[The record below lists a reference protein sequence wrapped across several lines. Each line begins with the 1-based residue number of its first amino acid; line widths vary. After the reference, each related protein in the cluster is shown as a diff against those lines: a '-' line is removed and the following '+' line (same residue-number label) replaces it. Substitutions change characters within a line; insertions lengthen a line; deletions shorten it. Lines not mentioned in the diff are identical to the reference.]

1 MKGLKKLFVSTA
13 CLFVGLTAGA
23 QSTETIFLSGN
34 GDGNNPKWDFF
45 CSAGQNSGK
54 WRKIEVPS
62 CWESQGFG
70 EYTFGRYYLKKGA
83 LPSDEYGLYRTSF
96 QIPAKWNDR
105 KVSIVFEGVM
115 TDAEVKVNGTL
126 AGPIHQGAFYSFSY
140 DITPLLKY
148 GKKNQLEVKVWK
160 QSANKSV
167 NEAERRAD
175 WWLFG
180 GIFRPVWLKA
190 VPRQHIERV
199 EVDARMD
206 GLLRLRLHT
215 QQLSSGSRL
224 QISVGN
230 DQQTVSLE
238 TADCQLVET
247 HWNAVRP
254 WDSEHPHLYPLRLR
268 LLSSDGKVVHEH
280 QERIGFRTIEFRE
293 GDGFYLNNRK
303 LVVKGINRHCIWPET
318 GRTLTR
324 QQSFQDALLIKE
336 MNMNA
341 VRSHYSPD
349 RHFLDICDSLGILY
363 LDEFCGWHGRYDT
376 PTGDKLL
383 QEQMATD
390 QNHPCIFVWANGNEG
405 GWNTQLDARFAELDL
420 QQRHVVHPWQDWNG
434 VDAHHYPGYYTSTGR
449 FMNGFKVFMPTEFLH
464 AQYDRG
470 GGAGLEDYWQQW
482 TSAPNFAGGFIWSFC
497 DEAVVRTKGDYDDD
511 HDYDLKER
519 RKTKDDVFLDTDGP
533 NGPDGVVGPHREREG
548 SFYTIRDVWSP
559 VQISPLRITPSF
571 DGKLLVSNH
580 FLFSRLSECTARY
593 QVYKDTILLDE
604 GKVSLPD
611 IAPGERAAAHFPLPA
626 RFFEA
631 DILKVEVFGADGA
644 CLNTWTWPIPTAH
657 QYFVSHQQP
666 PSSGAAAIG
675 GNTLSAKDIT
685 VEFEQGAV
693 KAVRKNGTLIP
704 FTGGVPVGVKAT
716 FRSSYTHMDGT
727 DALLVA
733 KYEGGLDSIVWRMTP
748 EGRLGMHAVMVNR
761 KGDFYDRQIH
771 FLGLSFNYPES
782 EVKGI
787 RWMGSGPYRVWKNRL
802 RGQQFGIW
810 QKDYNN
816 TVTGEQYD
824 HLVYPEFKGYHA
836 RLYWASLQSDTAP
849 FTVYSETDG
858 LYLRL
863 FTPEEPVQRRD
874 GKNTMPAFPGGDI
887 SFLFDIPGIQSFRS
901 ISEQGPRSQPSSI
914 RLNAGDEGLH
924 LRLWFQF

>member
-1 MKGLKKLFVSTA
+1 MVKVKVRVIVRTIVFVAALSA
-13 CLFVGLTAGA
+13 AFSVGA
-23 QSTETIFLSGN
+23 QPTERLYLSGD
-34 GDGNNPKWDFF
+34 GDGRNPKWDFF
-45 CSAGQNSGK
+45 CSAGQQSGR
-54 WRKIEVPS
+54 WSKIEVPS
-62 CWESQGFG
+62 CWELQGFG
-70 EYTFGRYYLKKGA
+70 SYTFGRYYLKKGA
-83 LPSDEYGLYRTSF
+83 QPSDEWGLYRRDF
-96 QIPAKWNDR
+96 RVPEDWRDR
-105 KVSIVFEGVM
+105 QVSIVFDGVM

-140 DITPLLKY
+140 DVTRLLKY
-148 GKKNQLEVKVWK
+148 GKKNRLEVKVWK

-199 EVDARMD
+199 EVDAQQD
-206 GLLRLRLHT
+206 GRLRLRLHT
-215 QQLSSGSRL
+215 RHLSQGMDL
-224 QISVGN
+224 QISVG
-230 DQQTVSLE
+230 DSQQTVALD
-238 TADCQLVET
+238 TARCQMVET
-247 HWNAVRP
+247 RWKDIRP
-254 WDSEHPHLYPLRLR
+254 WDPEHPHLYPLRLTLR
-268 LLSSDGKVVHEH
+268 SSDGKVIHEH

-324 QQSFQDALLIKE
+324 QQSLQDALLIKE

-383 QEQMATD
+383 REQMATD

-405 GWNTQLDARFAELDL
+405 GWNTQLDSLFAELDL
-420 QQRHVVHPWQDWNG
+420 QQRHVIHPWQDWNG

-449 FMNGFKVFMPTEFLH
+449 FMNGYKVFMPTEFLH

-470 GGAGLEDYWQQW
+470 AGAGLEDYWQQW
-482 TSAPNFAGGFIWSFC
+482 TAAPNFAGGFIWSFS
-497 DEAVVRTKGDYDDD
+497 DEAVLRTDS
-511 HDYDLKER
+511 LKLTKR
-519 RKTKDDVFLDTDGP
+519 RVLDSDGP

-571 DGKLLVSNH
+571 DGKLLVSNQ

-593 QVYKDTILLDE
+593 QVYKDTVLLDE

-657 QYFVSHQQP
+657 QYFVSHQQS
-666 PSSGAAAIG
+666 PSSGTAAVE
-675 GNTLSAKDIT
+675 GNMLSAKDVT
-685 VEFEQGAV
+685 VEFEQGTV

-782 EVKGI
+782 EAKGI
-787 RWMGSGPYRVWKNRL
+787 RWMGRGPYRVWKNRL

-836 RLYWASLQSDTAP
+836 NLYWATLQSDTAP

-863 FTPEEPVQRRD
+863 FTPEEPIHRRD
-874 GKNTMPAFPGGDI
+874 GKNTMPAFPEGDI
-887 SFLFDIPGIQSFRS
+887 SFLFDIPAIQSFRS

>member
-1 MKGLKKLFVSTA
+1 MVKVKVRVIVRAIVFVAALSA
-13 CLFVGLTAGA
+13 AFSVGA
-23 QSTETIFLSGN
+23 QPTERLYLSGG

-45 CSAGQNSGK
+45 CSAGQQSGR
-54 WRKIEVPS
+54 WSKIEVPS
-62 CWESQGFG
+62 CWELQGFG
-70 EYTFGRYYLKKGA
+70 SYTFGRYYLKKGA
-83 LPSDEYGLYRTSF
+83 QPSDEWGLYRRDF
-96 QIPAKWNDR
+96 RVPEGWRDR
-105 KVSIVFEGVM
+105 QVSIVFDGVM

-148 GKKNQLEVKVWK
+148 GKKNRLEVKVWK

-199 EVDARMD
+199 EVDAQQD
-206 GLLRLRLHT
+206 GRLRLRLHA
-215 QQLSSGSRL
+215 QHLSPGMNL
-224 QISVGN
+224 QISVG
-230 DQQTVSLE
+230 DSQQTVALD
-238 TADCQLVET
+238 TARCQTVET
-247 HWNAVRP
+247 RWKDIRP
-254 WDSEHPHLYPLRLR
+254 WDPEHPHLYPLRLTLR
-268 LLSSDGKVVHEH
+268 SSDGKVIHEH

-324 QQSFQDALLIKE
+324 QQSLQDALLIKE

-376 PTGDKLL
+376 PKGEKLL
-383 QEQMATD
+383 REQMATD

-405 GWNTQLDARFAELDL
+405 GWNTQLDSLFAELDL
-420 QQRHVVHPWQDWNG
+420 QRRHVIHPWQDWNG

-449 FMNGFKVFMPTEFLH
+449 FMNGYKVFMPTEFLH

-470 GGAGLEDYWQQW
+470 AGAGLEDYWQQW
-482 TSAPNFAGGFIWSFC
+482 TAAPNFAGGFIWSFS
-497 DEAVVRTKGDYDDD
+497 DEAVLRTDS
-511 HDYDLKER
+511 LKLTKR
-519 RKTKDDVFLDTDGP
+519 RVLDSDGP

-571 DGKLLVSNH
+571 DGKLLVGNQ

-593 QVYKDTILLDE
+593 QVYKDTVLLDE

-644 CLNTWTWPIPTAH
+644 CLNTWTWPIPTAY
-657 QYFVSHQQP
+657 QYFVSHQQS
-666 PSSGAAAIG
+666 PSSGTAAVE
-675 GNTLSAKDIT
+675 GNMLSAKDVT

-782 EVKGI
+782 EAKGI

-836 RLYWASLQSDTAP
+836 NLYWASLQSDTAP

-874 GKNTMPAFPGGDI
+874 GKNTMPAFPEGDI
-887 SFLFDIPGIQSFRS
+887 SFLFDIPAIQSFRS
-901 ISEQGPRSQPSSI
+901 TSEQGPRSQPSSI

>member
-1 MKGLKKLFVSTA
+1 MVKVKVRVIVRAIVFVAALSA
-13 CLFVGLTAGA
+13 AFSVGA
-23 QSTETIFLSGN
+23 QPTERLYLSGD
-34 GDGNNPKWDFF
+34 GDGRNTKWDFF
-45 CSAGQNSGK
+45 CSAGQQSGR
-54 WRKIEVPS
+54 WSKIEVPS
-62 CWESQGFG
+62 CWELQGFG
-70 EYTFGRYYLKKGA
+70 SYTFGRYYLKKGA
-83 LPSDEYGLYRTSF
+83 QPSDEWGLYRRDF
-96 QIPAKWNDR
+96 RVPEGWRDR
-105 KVSIVFEGVM
+105 QVSIVFDGVM

-199 EVDARMD
+199 EVDAQQD
-206 GLLRLRLHT
+206 GRLRLRLHT
-215 QQLSSGSRL
+215 QHLSQGMDLR
-224 QISVGN
+224 ISVG
-230 DQQTVSLE
+230 DSQQTVALD
-238 TADCQLVET
+238 TVRCQTVET
-247 HWNAVRP
+247 RWKDIRP
-254 WDSEHPHLYPLRLR
+254 WDPEHPHLYPLRLTLR
-268 LLSSDGKVVHEH
+268 SSDGKVIHEH

-324 QQSFQDALLIKE
+324 QQSLQDALLIKE

-383 QEQMATD
+383 REQMATD

-405 GWNTQLDARFAELDL
+405 GWNTQLDSLFAELDL
-420 QQRHVVHPWQDWNG
+420 QRRHVIHPWQDWNG

-449 FMNGFKVFMPTEFLH
+449 FMNGYKVFMPTEFLH

-470 GGAGLEDYWQQW
+470 AGAGLEDYWQQW
-482 TSAPNFAGGFIWSFC
+482 TAAPNFAGGFIWSFS
-497 DEAVVRTKGDYDDD
+497 DEAVSRTDS
-511 HDYDLKER
+511 LKLTKR
-519 RKTKDDVFLDTDGP
+519 RVLDSDGP

-548 SFYTIRDVWSP
+548 SFYTIRDVWCP

-571 DGKLLVSNH
+571 DGKLLVGNQ

-593 QVYKDTILLDE
+593 QVYKDTVLLDE

-657 QYFVSHQQP
+657 QYFVSHQQS
-666 PSSGAAAIG
+666 PSSGTAAVEE
-675 GNTLSAKDIT
+675 NMLSAKDVT

-782 EVKGI
+782 EAKGI
-787 RWMGSGPYRVWKNRL
+787 RWMGRGPYRVWKNRL

-836 RLYWASLQSDTAP
+836 NLYWATLQSDTAP

-863 FTPEEPVQRRD
+863 FTPEEPIHRRD
-874 GKNTMPAFPGGDI
+874 GKNTMPAFPEGDI
-887 SFLFDIPGIQSFRS
+887 SFLFDIPAIQSFRS
-901 ISEQGPRSQPSSI
+901 TSEQGPRSQPSSI

>member
-1 MKGLKKLFVSTA
+1 MVKVKVRVIVIVRTIVFVAALSA
-13 CLFVGLTAGA
+13 AFSVGA
-23 QSTETIFLSGN
+23 QPTERLYLSGD
-34 GDGNNPKWDFF
+34 GDGRNPKWDFF
-45 CSAGQNSGK
+45 CSAGQQSGR
-54 WRKIEVPS
+54 WSKIEVPS
-62 CWESQGFG
+62 CWELQGFG
-70 EYTFGRYYLKKGA
+70 SYTFGRYYLKKGA
-83 LPSDEYGLYRTSF
+83 QPSDEWGLYRRDF
-96 QIPAKWNDR
+96 RVPEGWRDR
-105 KVSIVFEGVM
+105 QVSIVFDGVM

-140 DITPLLKY
+140 DVTRLLKY
-148 GKKNQLEVKVWK
+148 GKKNRLEVKVWK

-199 EVDARMD
+199 EVDAQQD
-206 GLLRLRLHT
+206 GRLRLRLHT
-215 QQLSSGSRL
+215 QHLSQGMDL
-224 QISVGN
+224 QISVG
-230 DQQTVSLE
+230 DSQQTVALD
-238 TADCQLVET
+238 TARCQTVET
-247 HWNAVRP
+247 RWKDIRP
-254 WDSEHPHLYPLRLR
+254 WDPEHPHLYPLRLTLR
-268 LLSSDGKVVHEH
+268 SSDGKVIHEH

-303 LVVKGINRHCIWPET
+303 LVVKGVNRHCIWPET

-324 QQSFQDALLIKE
+324 QQSLQDALLIKE

-383 QEQMATD
+383 REQMATD

-405 GWNTQLDARFAELDL
+405 GWNTQLDSLFAELDL
-420 QQRHVVHPWQDWNG
+420 QRRHVIHPWQDWNG

-449 FMNGFKVFMPTEFLH
+449 FMNGYKVFMPTEFLH

-470 GGAGLEDYWQQW
+470 AGAGLEDYWQQW
-482 TSAPNFAGGFIWSFC
+482 TAAPNFAGGFIWSFS
-497 DEAVVRTKGDYDDD
+497 DEAVLRTDS
-511 HDYDLKER
+511 LKLTKR
-519 RKTKDDVFLDTDGP
+519 RVLDSDGP

-571 DGKLLVSNH
+571 DGKLLVGNQ

-593 QVYKDTILLDE
+593 QVYKDTVLLDE

-666 PSSGAAAIG
+666 PSSGTAAVE
-675 GNTLSAKDIT
+675 GNTLSAKDVT

-782 EVKGI
+782 EAKGI
-787 RWMGSGPYRVWKNRL
+787 RWMGRGPYRVWKNRL

-836 RLYWASLQSDTAP
+836 NLYWATLQSDTAP

-874 GKNTMPAFPGGDI
+874 GKNTMPAFPEGDI
-887 SFLFDIPGIQSFRS
+887 SFLFDIPAIQSFRS
-901 ISEQGPRSQPSSI
+901 ISEQGPRS
-914 RLNAGDEGLH
+914 
-924 LRLWFQF
+924 

>member
-1 MKGLKKLFVSTA
+1 MVKVKVRVIVRAIVFVAALSA
-13 CLFVGLTAGA
+13 AFSVGA
-23 QSTETIFLSGN
+23 QPTERLYLSGD
-34 GDGNNPKWDFF
+34 GDGRNPKWDFF
-45 CSAGQNSGK
+45 CSAGQQSGR
-54 WRKIEVPS
+54 WSKIEVPS
-62 CWESQGFG
+62 CWELQGFG
-70 EYTFGRYYLKKGA
+70 SYTFGRYYLKKGA
-83 LPSDEYGLYRTSF
+83 QPSDEWGLYRRDF
-96 QIPAKWNDR
+96 RVPEDWRDR
-105 KVSIVFEGVM
+105 QVSIVFDGVM

-140 DITPLLKY
+140 DVTRLLKY
-148 GKKNQLEVKVWK
+148 GKKNRLEVKVWK

-199 EVDARMD
+199 EVDAQQD
-206 GLLRLRLHT
+206 GRLRLRLHT
-215 QQLSSGSRL
+215 RHLSQGMDL
-224 QISVGN
+224 QISVG
-230 DQQTVSLE
+230 DSQQTVALD
-238 TADCQLVET
+238 TARCQMVET
-247 HWNAVRP
+247 RWKDIRP
-254 WDSEHPHLYPLRLR
+254 WDPEHPHLYPLRLTLR
-268 LLSSDGKVVHEH
+268 SSDGKVIHEH

-324 QQSFQDALLIKE
+324 QQSLQDALLIKE

-383 QEQMATD
+383 REQMATD

-405 GWNTQLDARFAELDL
+405 GWNTQLDSLFAELDL
-420 QQRHVVHPWQDWNG
+420 QQRHVIHPWQDWNG

-449 FMNGFKVFMPTEFLH
+449 FMNGYKVFMPTEFLH

-470 GGAGLEDYWQQW
+470 AGAGLEDYWQQW
-482 TSAPNFAGGFIWSFC
+482 TAAPNFAGGFIWSFS
-497 DEAVVRTKGDYDDD
+497 DEAVLRTDS
-511 HDYDLKER
+511 LKLTKR
-519 RKTKDDVFLDTDGP
+519 RVLDSDGP

-571 DGKLLVSNH
+571 DGKLLVSNQ

-593 QVYKDTILLDE
+593 QVYKDTVLLDE

-657 QYFVSHQQP
+657 QYFVSHQQS
-666 PSSGAAAIG
+666 PSSGTAAVE
-675 GNTLSAKDIT
+675 GNMLSAKDVT
-685 VEFEQGAV
+685 VEFEQGTV

-782 EVKGI
+782 EAKGI
-787 RWMGSGPYRVWKNRL
+787 RWMGRGPYRVWKNRL

-836 RLYWASLQSDTAP
+836 NLYWATLQSDTAP

-863 FTPEEPVQRRD
+863 FTPEEPIHRRD
-874 GKNTMPAFPGGDI
+874 GKNTMPAFPEGDI
-887 SFLFDIPGIQSFRS
+887 SFLFDIPAIQSFRS

>member
-1 MKGLKKLFVSTA
+1 MVKVKVRVIVRAIVFVAALSA
-13 CLFVGLTAGA
+13 AFSVGA
-23 QSTETIFLSGN
+23 QPTERLYLSGD
-34 GDGNNPKWDFF
+34 GDGRNPKWDFF
-45 CSAGQNSGK
+45 CSAGQQSGR
-54 WRKIEVPS
+54 WSKIEVPS
-62 CWESQGFG
+62 CWELQGFG
-70 EYTFGRYYLKKGA
+70 SYTFGRYYLKKGA
-83 LPSDEYGLYRTSF
+83 QPSDEWGLYRRDF
-96 QIPAKWNDR
+96 RVPEGWRDR
-105 KVSIVFEGVM
+105 QVSIVFDGVM
-115 TDAEVKVNGTL
+115 TDAEVKVNGML
-126 AGPIHQGAFYSFSY
+126 VGPIHQGAFYSFSY
-140 DITPLLKY
+140 DVTRLLKY
-148 GKKNQLEVKVWK
+148 GKKNRLEVKVWK

-199 EVDARMD
+199 EVDAQQD
-206 GLLRLRLHT
+206 GRLRLRLHA
-215 QQLSSGSRL
+215 QHLSPGMNL
-224 QISVGN
+224 QISVG
-230 DQQTVSLE
+230 DSQQTVALD
-238 TADCQLVET
+238 TARCQTVET
-247 HWNAVRP
+247 RWKDIRP
-254 WDSEHPHLYPLRLR
+254 WDPEHPHLYPLRLTLR
-268 LLSSDGKVVHEH
+268 SSDGKVIHEH

-324 QQSFQDALLIKE
+324 QQSLQDALLIKE

-383 QEQMATD
+383 REQIATD

-405 GWNTQLDARFAELDL
+405 GWNTQLDSLFAELDL
-420 QQRHVVHPWQDWNG
+420 QRRHVIHPWQDWNG

-449 FMNGFKVFMPTEFLH
+449 MMNGYKVFMPTEFLH

-470 GGAGLEDYWQQW
+470 AGAGLEDYWQQW
-482 TSAPNFAGGFIWSFC
+482 TAAPNFAGGFIWSFS
-497 DEAVVRTKGDYDDD
+497 DEAVLRTDS
-511 HDYDLKER
+511 LKLTKR
-519 RKTKDDVFLDTDGP
+519 RVLDSDGP

-571 DGKLLVSNH
+571 DGKLLVGNQ

-593 QVYKDTILLDE
+593 QVYKDTVLLDE

-626 RFFEA
+626 RFYEA

-657 QYFVSHQQP
+657 QYFVSHQQS
-666 PSSGAAAIG
+666 PSSGTAAVE
-675 GNTLSAKDIT
+675 GNMLSAKDVT

-748 EGRLGMHAVMVNR
+748 GGRLGMHAVMVNR

-787 RWMGSGPYRVWKNRL
+787 RWMGRGPYRVWKNRL

-863 FTPEEPVQRRD
+863 FTPEEPIQRRD
-874 GKNTMPAFPGGDI
+874 GKNTMPAFPEGDI
-887 SFLFDIPGIQSFRS
+887 SFLFDIPAIQSFRS

>member
-1 MKGLKKLFVSTA
+1 MVKVKVRVIVIVRTIVFVAALSA
-13 CLFVGLTAGA
+13 AFSVGA
-23 QSTETIFLSGN
+23 QPTERLYLSGG

-45 CSAGQNSGK
+45 CSTGQQSGR
-54 WRKIEVPS
+54 WSKIEVPS
-62 CWESQGFG
+62 CWELQGFG
-70 EYTFGRYYLKKGA
+70 SYTFGRYYLKKGA
-83 LPSDEYGLYRTSF
+83 QPSDEWGLYRRDF
-96 QIPAKWNDR
+96 RVPEGWRDR
-105 KVSIVFEGVM
+105 QVSIVFDGVM

-199 EVDARMD
+199 EVDAQQD
-206 GLLRLRLHT
+206 GRLRLRLHT
-215 QQLSSGSRL
+215 QHLSQGMDLR
-224 QISVGN
+224 ISVG
-230 DQQTVSLE
+230 DSQQTVALD
-238 TADCQLVET
+238 TVRCQTVET
-247 HWNAVRP
+247 RWKDIRP
-254 WDSEHPHLYPLRLR
+254 WDPEHPHLYPLRLTLR
-268 LLSSDGKVVHEH
+268 SSDGKVIHEH

-324 QQSFQDALLIKE
+324 QQSLQDALLIKE

-383 QEQMATD
+383 REQMATD
-390 QNHPCIFVWANGNEG
+390 HNHPCIFVWANGNEG

-420 QQRHVVHPWQDWNG
+420 QQRHVIHPWQDWNG
-434 VDAHHYPGYYTSTGR
+434 VDAHHYPGYYTGTGR
-449 FMNGFKVFMPTEFLH
+449 MMNGYKVFMPTEFLH

-470 GGAGLEDYWQQW
+470 AGAGLEDYWQQW
-482 TSAPNFAGGFIWSFC
+482 TAAPGFAGGFIWSFC
-497 DEAVVRTKGDYDDD
+497 DEAVLRTDS
-511 HDYDLKER
+511 LKLTKR
-519 RKTKDDVFLDTDGP
+519 RVLDSDGP

-571 DGKLLVSNH
+571 DGKLLVGNQ

-593 QVYKDTILLDE
+593 QVYKDTVLLDE

-631 DILKVEVFGADGA
+631 DILKMEVFGADGA

-657 QYFVSHQQP
+657 QYFVSHQQS
-666 PSSGAAAIG
+666 PSSGTAAVE
-675 GNTLSAKDIT
+675 GNMLSAKDVT

-716 FRSSYTHMDGT
+716 FRSSYTQMDGT

-787 RWMGSGPYRVWKNRL
+787 RWMGRGPYRVWKNRL

-874 GKNTMPAFPGGDI
+874 GKNTMPAFPEGDI
-887 SFLFDIPGIQSFRS
+887 SFLFDIPAIQSFRS
-901 ISEQGPRSQPSSI
+901 TSEQGPRSQPSSI
-914 RLNAGDEGLH
+914 RLNDGDEGLH

>member
-1 MKGLKKLFVSTA
+1 MVKVKVRVIVRAIVFVAALSA
-13 CLFVGLTAGA
+13 AFSVGA
-23 QSTETIFLSGN
+23 QPTERLYLSGG
-34 GDGNNPKWDFF
+34 GDGRNPKWDFF
-45 CSAGQNSGK
+45 CSAGQQSGR
-54 WRKIEVPS
+54 WSKIEVPS
-62 CWESQGFG
+62 CWELQGFG
-70 EYTFGRYYLKKGA
+70 SYTFGRYYLKKGA
-83 LPSDEYGLYRTSF
+83 QPSDEWGLYRRDF
-96 QIPAKWNDR
+96 RVPEGWRDR
-105 KVSIVFEGVM
+105 QVSIVFDGVM

-140 DITPLLKY
+140 DVTRLLKY
-148 GKKNQLEVKVWK
+148 GKKNRLEVKVWK

-199 EVDARMD
+199 EVDAQQD
-206 GLLRLRLHT
+206 GRLRLRLHT
-215 QQLSSGSRL
+215 QHLSQGMNS
-224 QISVGN
+224 QISVG
-230 DQQTVSLE
+230 DSQQTVALD
-238 TADCQLVET
+238 TARCQTVET
-247 HWNAVRP
+247 RWKDIRP
-254 WDSEHPHLYPLRLR
+254 WDPEHPHLYPLRLTLR
-268 LLSSDGKVVHEH
+268 SSDGKVIHEH

-324 QQSFQDALLIKE
+324 QQSLQDALLIKE

-420 QQRHVVHPWQDWNG
+420 QRRHVIHPWQDWNG

-449 FMNGFKVFMPTEFLH
+449 MMNGYKVFMPTEFLH

-470 GGAGLEDYWQQW
+470 AGAGLEDYWQQW
-482 TSAPNFAGGFIWSFC
+482 TAAPNFAGGFIWSFS
-497 DEAVVRTKGDYDDD
+497 DEAVLRTDSFK
-511 HDYDLKER
+511 LTKR
-519 RKTKDDVFLDTDGP
+519 RVLDSDGP

-571 DGKLLVSNH
+571 DGKLLVGNQ

-593 QVYKDTILLDE
+593 QVYKDTVLLDE

-644 CLNTWTWPIPTAH
+644 SLNTWTWPIPTAH
-657 QYFVSHQQP
+657 QYFVSHQQS
-666 PSSGAAAIG
+666 PSSGTAAVE
-675 GNTLSAKDIT
+675 GNMLSAKDVT

-836 RLYWASLQSDTAP
+836 NLYWATLQSDTAP

-874 GKNTMPAFPGGDI
+874 GKNTMPAFPEGDI
-887 SFLFDIPGIQSFRS
+887 SFLFDIPAIQSFRS
-901 ISEQGPRSQPSSI
+901 TSEQGPRSQPSSI

>member
-1 MKGLKKLFVSTA
+1 MVKVKVRVIVRAIVFVAALSA
-13 CLFVGLTAGA
+13 AFSVGA
-23 QSTETIFLSGN
+23 QPMERLYLSGG

-45 CSAGQNSGK
+45 CSAGQQSGR
-54 WRKIEVPS
+54 WSKIEVPS
-62 CWESQGFG
+62 CWELQGFG
-70 EYTFGRYYLKKGA
+70 SYTFGRYYLKKGA
-83 LPSDEYGLYRTSF
+83 QPSDEWGLYRRDF
-96 QIPAKWNDR
+96 RVPEGWRDR
-105 KVSIVFEGVM
+105 QVSIVFDGVM

-140 DITPLLKY
+140 DVTRLLKY
-148 GKKNQLEVKVWK
+148 GKKNRLEVKVWK

-199 EVDARMD
+199 EVDAQQD
-206 GLLRLRLHT
+206 GRLRLRLHA
-215 QQLSSGSRL
+215 QHLSPGMNL
-224 QISVGN
+224 QISVG
-230 DQQTVSLE
+230 DSQQTVALD
-238 TADCQLVET
+238 TARCQTVET
-247 HWNAVRP
+247 RWKDIRP
-254 WDSEHPHLYPLRLR
+254 WDPEHPHLYPLRLTLR
-268 LLSSDGKVVHEH
+268 SSDGKVIHEH

-324 QQSFQDALLIKE
+324 QQSLQDALLIKE

-376 PTGDKLL
+376 PTGEKLL
-383 QEQMATD
+383 REQMATD

-405 GWNTQLDARFAELDL
+405 GWNTQLDSLFAELDL
-420 QQRHVVHPWQDWNG
+420 QQRHVIHPWQDWNG

-449 FMNGFKVFMPTEFLH
+449 MMNGYKVFMPTEFLH

-470 GGAGLEDYWQQW
+470 AGAGLEDYWQQW
-482 TSAPNFAGGFIWSFC
+482 TAAPNFAGGFIWSFS
-497 DEAVVRTKGDYDDD
+497 DEAVLRTDS
-511 HDYDLKER
+511 LKLTKR
-519 RKTKDDVFLDTDGP
+519 RVLDSDGP

-593 QVYKDTILLDE
+593 QVYKDTVLLDE

-657 QYFVSHQQP
+657 QYFVSHQQS
-666 PSSGAAAIG
+666 PSSGTAAVE
-675 GNTLSAKDIT
+675 GNKLSAKDVT

-836 RLYWASLQSDTAP
+836 RLYWATLQSDTAP

-874 GKNTMPAFPGGDI
+874 GKNTMPAFPPGDI

>member
-1 MKGLKKLFVSTA
+1 MNILGKLISIAVFLLVALVARS
-13 CLFVGLTAGA
+13 
-23 QSTETIFLSGN
+23 QSTETFFLSGN

-45 CSAGQNSGK
+45 CSAGQNSGR

-62 CWESQGFG
+62 CWELQGFG
-70 EYTFGRYYLKKGA
+70 DYTFGRYYLKKDA
-83 LPSDEYGLYRTSF
+83 VPSDEYGIYRTSF
-96 QIPAKWNDR
+96 QVPARWNDR
-105 KVSIVFEGVM
+105 KVSIVFDGVM

-126 AGPIHQGAFYSFSY
+126 AGPVHQGAFYSFSY

-148 GKKNQLEVKVWK
+148 GKKNLLEVKVWK

-215 QQLSSGSRL
+215 QHLSRGHRL

-230 DQQTVSLE
+230 DRQTVSLDTATCQIIE
-238 TADCQLVET
+238 TRWKDI
-247 HWNAVRP
+247 RS
-254 WDSEHPHLYPLRLR
+254 WDPEHPHLYPLRLS
-268 LLSSDGKVVHEH
+268 LLSSDGKVIHEH
-280 QERIGFRTIEFRE
+280 QERIGFRTVEFRE

-324 QQSFQDALLIKE
+324 QQSLEDALLIKE

-363 LDEFCGWHGRYDT
+363 LDEFCGWHGRYDA
-376 PTGDKLL
+376 PTGEKLL
-383 QEQMATD
+383 QEQMASD

-405 GWNTQLDARFAELDL
+405 GWNTELDNRFAELDF
-420 QQRHVVHPWQDWNG
+420 QQRHVIHPWQDWNG
-434 VDAHHYPGYYTSTGR
+434 VDAHHYPGYYTGTGR
-449 FMNGFKVFMPTEFLH
+449 FMNGYKVFMPTEFLH

-470 GGAGLEDYWQQW
+470 AGAGLADYWQQW
-482 TSAPNFAGGFIWSFC
+482 TASPNFAGGFIWSFS
-497 DEAVVRTKGDYDDD
+497 DEAVLRTDSLNQVK
-511 HDYDLKER
+511 
-519 RKTKDDVFLDTDGP
+519 RKILDSDGP
-533 NGPDGVVGPHREREG
+533 NGPDGVVGPHREKEG

-559 VQISPLRITPSF
+559 VQVSPLRITSSF
-571 DGKLLVSNH
+571 DGEMLVSNH
-580 FLFSRLSECTARY
+580 FLFSRLSECTARFK
-593 QVYKDTILLDE
+593 VYADGTLKSE
-604 GKVSLPD
+604 GKVMLPD
-611 IAPGERAAAHFPLPA
+611 IAPGERSTARFSLPDH
-626 RFFEA
+626 FFEA
-631 DILKVEVFGADGA
+631 DVLLMEVFGADGA
-644 CLNTWTWPIPTAH
+644 CINTWTWPIPSAR
-657 QYFVSHQQP
+657 QYFARHHQQTP
-666 PSSGAAAIG
+666 SGAASIA
-675 GNTLSAKDIT
+675 GNTLSANGLA
-685 VEFEQGAV
+685 VAFEEGSV
-693 KAVRKNGTLIP
+693 KAIHKNGALIP
-704 FTGGVPVGVKAT
+704 FSGGLPVGVKAT
-716 FRSSYTHMDGT
+716 FRSSYTRMDGG

-733 KYEGGLDSIVWRMTP
+733 KYEGGIDSIVWRMTP
-748 EGRLGMHAVMVNR
+748 DGRLGMHAVMVNR

-771 FLGLSFNYPES
+771 FLGLVFDYPES
-782 EVKGI
+782 QAKGI
-787 RWMGSGPYRVWKNRL
+787 RWMGRGPYRVWKNRL

-824 HLVYPEFKGYHA
+824 HLVYPEFKGYQA
-836 RLYWASLQSDTAP
+836 NIYWATLQSDTAP

-874 GKNTMPAFPGGDI
+874 GKNTMPAFPEGDI
-887 SFLFDIPGIQSFRS
+887 SFLFDIPAIQSFRS
-901 ISEQGPRSQPSSI
+901 TSEQGPHSQPSSI

>member
-1 MKGLKKLFVSTA
+1 MVKVKVRVIVIVRTIVFVAALSA
-13 CLFVGLTAGA
+13 AFSVGA
-23 QSTETIFLSGN
+23 QPTERLYLSGG

-45 CSAGQNSGK
+45 CSAGQQSGR
-54 WRKIEVPS
+54 WSKIEVPS
-62 CWESQGFG
+62 CWELQGFG
-70 EYTFGRYYLKKGA
+70 SYTFGRYYLKKGA
-83 LPSDEYGLYRTSF
+83 QPSDEWGLYRRDF
-96 QIPAKWNDR
+96 RVPEGWRDR
-105 KVSIVFEGVM
+105 QVSIVFDGVM
-115 TDAEVKVNGTL
+115 TDAEVKVNGML

-140 DITPLLKY
+140 DITRLLKY
-148 GKKNQLEVKVWK
+148 GKKNRLEVKVWK

-190 VPRQHIERV
+190 VPRQHIEHV
-199 EVDARMD
+199 EVDAQQD
-206 GLLRLRLHT
+206 GRLRLRLHT
-215 QQLSSGSRL
+215 QHLSQGMNL
-224 QISVGN
+224 QISVG
-230 DQQTVSLE
+230 DSQQTVALD
-238 TADCQLVET
+238 TARCQTVET
-247 HWNAVRP
+247 RWKDIRP
-254 WDSEHPHLYPLRLR
+254 WDPEHPHLYPLRLTLR
-268 LLSSDGKVVHEH
+268 SSDGKVIHEH

-324 QQSFQDALLIKE
+324 QQSLQDALLIKE

-376 PTGDKLL
+376 PKGEKLL
-383 QEQMATD
+383 REQMATD

-405 GWNTQLDARFAELDL
+405 GWNTQLDSLFAELDL
-420 QQRHVVHPWQDWNG
+420 QRRHVIHPWQDWNG

-482 TSAPNFAGGFIWSFC
+482 TSAPNFAGGFIWSFS
-497 DEAVVRTKGDYDDD
+497 DEAVLRTDS
-511 HDYDLKER
+511 LKLMKR
-519 RKTKDDVFLDTDGP
+519 RVLDSDGP

-571 DGKLLVSNH
+571 DGKLLVGNQ

-593 QVYKDTILLDE
+593 QVYKDTVLLDE

-666 PSSGAAAIG
+666 PSSETAAVG
-675 GNTLSAKDIT
+675 ENMLSAKDVT

-836 RLYWASLQSDTAP
+836 NLYWATLQSDTAP

-874 GKNTMPAFPGGDI
+874 GKNTMPAFPEGDI

>member
-1 MKGLKKLFVSTA
+1 MVKVKVRVIVRAIVFVAALSA
-13 CLFVGLTAGA
+13 AFSVGA
-23 QSTETIFLSGN
+23 QPTERLYLSGD
-34 GDGNNPKWDFF
+34 GDGRNPKWDFF
-45 CSAGQNSGK
+45 CSAGQQSGR
-54 WRKIEVPS
+54 WSKIEVPS
-62 CWESQGFG
+62 CWELQGFG
-70 EYTFGRYYLKKGA
+70 SYTFGRYYLKKGA
-83 LPSDEYGLYRTSF
+83 QPSDEWGLYRRDF
-96 QIPAKWNDR
+96 RVPEGWRDR
-105 KVSIVFEGVM
+105 QVSIVFDGVM

-140 DITPLLKY
+140 DVTRLLKY
-148 GKKNQLEVKVWK
+148 GKKNRLEVKVWK

-199 EVDARMD
+199 EVDAQQD
-206 GLLRLRLHT
+206 GRLRLRLHA
-215 QQLSSGSRL
+215 QHLSPGMNL
-224 QISVGN
+224 QISVG
-230 DQQTVSLE
+230 DSQQTVALD
-238 TADCQLVET
+238 TARCQTVET
-247 HWNAVRP
+247 RWKDIRP
-254 WDSEHPHLYPLRLR
+254 WDPEHPHLYPLRLTLR
-268 LLSSDGKVVHEH
+268 SSDGKVIHEH

-324 QQSFQDALLIKE
+324 QQSLQDALLIKE

-383 QEQMATD
+383 REQMATD

-405 GWNTQLDARFAELDL
+405 GWNTQLDSLFAELDL
-420 QQRHVVHPWQDWNG
+420 QRRHVVHPWQDWNG

-449 FMNGFKVFMPTEFLH
+449 MMNGYKVFMPTEFLH

-470 GGAGLEDYWQQW
+470 AGAGLEDYWQQW
-482 TSAPNFAGGFIWSFC
+482 TAAPNFAGGFIWSFS
-497 DEAVVRTKGDYDDD
+497 DEAVLRTDS
-511 HDYDLKER
+511 LKLTKR
-519 RKTKDDVFLDTDGP
+519 RVLDSDGP

-571 DGKLLVSNH
+571 DGKLLVGNQ

-593 QVYKDTILLDE
+593 QVYKDTVLLDE

-611 IAPGERAAAHFPLPA
+611 IAPGERAAAHFRLPA
-626 RFFEA
+626 HFFEA

-657 QYFVSHQQP
+657 QYFVSHQQS
-666 PSSGAAAIG
+666 PSSGTAAVE
-675 GNTLSAKDIT
+675 GNTLSAKNVT

-704 FTGGVPVGVKAT
+704 FTGGVPVGIKAT

-782 EVKGI
+782 EAKGI

-836 RLYWASLQSDTAP
+836 NLYWATLQSDTAP

-874 GKNTMPAFPGGDI
+874 GKNTMPAFPEGDI
-887 SFLFDIPGIQSFRS
+887 SFLFDIPAIQSFRS

>member
-1 MKGLKKLFVSTA
+1 MVKVKVRVIVRTIVFVAALSA
-13 CLFVGLTAGA
+13 AFSGGA
-23 QSTETIFLSGN
+23 QPTERLYLSGD
-34 GDGNNPKWDFF
+34 GDGRNPKWDFF
-45 CSAGQNSGK
+45 CSAGQQSGR
-54 WRKIEVPS
+54 WSKIEVPS
-62 CWESQGFG
+62 CWELQGFG
-70 EYTFGRYYLKKGA
+70 SYTFGRYYLKKGA
-83 LPSDEYGLYRTSF
+83 QPSDEWGLYRRDF
-96 QIPAKWNDR
+96 RVPEGWRDR
-105 KVSIVFEGVM
+105 QVSIVFDGVM

-148 GKKNQLEVKVWK
+148 GKKNRLEVKVWK

-199 EVDARMD
+199 EVDAQQD
-206 GLLRLRLHT
+206 GRLRLRLHT
-215 QQLSSGSRL
+215 RHLSQGMNL
-224 QISVGN
+224 QISVG
-230 DQQTVSLE
+230 DSQQTVALD
-238 TADCQLVET
+238 TARCQTVET
-247 HWNAVRP
+247 RWKDIRP
-254 WDSEHPHLYPLRLR
+254 WDPEHPHLYPLRLTLR
-268 LLSSDGKVVHEH
+268 SSDGKVIHEH

-324 QQSFQDALLIKE
+324 QQSLQDALLIKE

-383 QEQMATD
+383 REQMATD
-390 QNHPCIFVWANGNEG
+390 QNHPSIFVWANGNEG

-420 QQRHVVHPWQDWNG
+420 QQRHVIHPWQDWNG

-449 FMNGFKVFMPTEFLH
+449 FMNGYKVFMPTEFLH

-470 GGAGLEDYWQQW
+470 AGAGLEDYWQQW
-482 TSAPNFAGGFIWSFC
+482 TAAPNFAGGFIWSFS
-497 DEAVVRTKGDYDDD
+497 DEAVLRTDS
-511 HDYDLKER
+511 LKLTKR
-519 RKTKDDVFLDTDGP
+519 RVLDSDGP

-571 DGKLLVSNH
+571 DGKLLVSNQ

-593 QVYKDTILLDE
+593 QVYKDTVLLDE

-657 QYFVSHQQP
+657 QYFVSHQQS
-666 PSSGAAAIG
+666 PSSGTAAVE
-675 GNTLSAKDIT
+675 GNKLSAKDVT

-693 KAVRKNGTLIP
+693 KAVRKNGMLIP

-836 RLYWASLQSDTAP
+836 RLYWATLQSDTAP
-849 FTVYSETDG
+849 FMVYSETDG

-874 GKNTMPAFPGGDI
+874 GKNTMPAFPEGDI
-887 SFLFDIPGIQSFRS
+887 SFLFDIPAIQSFRS
-901 ISEQGPRSQPSSI
+901 TSEQGPHSQPSSI

>member
-1 MKGLKKLFVSTA
+1 MAKVKVRVIVRAIVFVAALSA
-13 CLFVGLTAGA
+13 AFSVGA
-23 QSTETIFLSGN
+23 QPTERLYLSGD

-45 CSAGQNSGK
+45 CSAGQQSGR
-54 WRKIEVPS
+54 WSKIEVPS
-62 CWESQGFG
+62 CWELQGFG
-70 EYTFGRYYLKKGA
+70 SYTFGRYYLKKGA
-83 LPSDEYGLYRTSF
+83 QPSDEWGLYRRDF
-96 QIPAKWNDR
+96 RVPEGWRDR
-105 KVSIVFEGVM
+105 QVSIVFDGVM

-140 DITPLLKY
+140 DVTRLLKY
-148 GKKNQLEVKVWK
+148 GKKNRLEVKVWK

-199 EVDARMD
+199 EVDAQQD
-206 GLLRLRLHT
+206 GRLRLRLHT
-215 QQLSSGSRL
+215 QHLSQGMDL
-224 QISVGN
+224 QISVG
-230 DQQTVSLE
+230 DSQQTVALD
-238 TADCQLVET
+238 TARCQTVET
-247 HWNAVRP
+247 RWKYIRP
-254 WDSEHPHLYPLRLR
+254 WDPEHPHLYPLRLTLR
-268 LLSSDGKVVHEH
+268 SSDGKVIHEH

-324 QQSFQDALLIKE
+324 QQSLQDALLIKE

-383 QEQMATD
+383 REQMATD

-405 GWNTQLDARFAELDL
+405 GWNTQLDSLFAELDL
-420 QQRHVVHPWQDWNG
+420 QRRHVIHPWQDWNG
-434 VDAHHYPGYYTSTGR
+434 VDAHHYPGYYTGTGR
-449 FMNGFKVFMPTEFLH
+449 MMNGYKVFMPTEFLH

-470 GGAGLEDYWQQW
+470 AGAGLEDYWQQW
-482 TSAPNFAGGFIWSFC
+482 TAAPNFAGGFIWSFS
-497 DEAVVRTKGDYDDD
+497 DEAVLRTDS
-511 HDYDLKER
+511 LKLTKR
-519 RKTKDDVFLDTDGP
+519 RVLDSDGP

-571 DGKLLVSNH
+571 DGKLLVGNQ

-593 QVYKDTILLDE
+593 QVYKDTVLLDE

-657 QYFVSHQQP
+657 QYFVSHQP
-666 PSSGAAAIG
+666 PTSAGTATVN
-675 GNTLSAKDIT
+675 GNTLSAKGIS
-685 VEFEQGAV
+685 VEFEQGTV
-693 KAVRKNGTLIP
+693 KSVHKDGVLIP

-716 FRSSYTHMDGT
+716 FRSSYTHMDGPN
-727 DALLVA
+727 ALLVA

-836 RLYWASLQSDTAP
+836 NLYWATLQSDTAP

-874 GKNTMPAFPGGDI
+874 GKNTMPAFPEGDI
-887 SFLFDIPGIQSFRS
+887 SFLFDIPAIQSFRS
-901 ISEQGPRSQPSSI
+901 TSEQGPRSQPSSI

>member
-1 MKGLKKLFVSTA
+1 MVKVKVRVIVRAIVFVAALSA
-13 CLFVGLTAGA
+13 AFSVGA
-23 QSTETIFLSGN
+23 QPTERLYLSGD
-34 GDGNNPKWDFF
+34 GDGRNPKWDFF
-45 CSAGQNSGK
+45 CSAGQQSGR
-54 WRKIEVPS
+54 WSKIEVPS
-62 CWESQGFG
+62 CWELQGFG
-70 EYTFGRYYLKKGA
+70 SYTFGRYYLKKGA
-83 LPSDEYGLYRTSF
+83 QPSDEWGLYRRDF
-96 QIPAKWNDR
+96 RVPEGWRDR
-105 KVSIVFEGVM
+105 QVSIVFDGVM

-148 GKKNQLEVKVWK
+148 GKKNRLEVKVWK

-199 EVDARMD
+199 EVDAQQD
-206 GLLRLRLHT
+206 GRLRLRLHA
-215 QQLSSGSRL
+215 QHLSPGMNL
-224 QISVGN
+224 QISVG
-230 DQQTVSLE
+230 DSQQTVALD
-238 TADCQLVET
+238 TARCQTVET
-247 HWNAVRP
+247 RWKDIRP
-254 WDSEHPHLYPLRLR
+254 WDPEHPHLYPLRLTLR
-268 LLSSDGKVVHEH
+268 SSDGKVIHEH

-324 QQSFQDALLIKE
+324 QQSLQDALLIKE

-383 QEQMATD
+383 REQMATD

-405 GWNTQLDARFAELDL
+405 GWNTQLDSLFAELDL
-420 QQRHVVHPWQDWNG
+420 QRRHVVHPWQDWNG

-449 FMNGFKVFMPTEFLH
+449 MMNGYKVFMPTEFLH

-470 GGAGLEDYWQQW
+470 AGAGLEDYWQQW
-482 TSAPNFAGGFIWSFC
+482 TAAPNFAGGFIWSFS
-497 DEAVVRTKGDYDDD
+497 DEAVLRTDS
-511 HDYDLKER
+511 LKLTKR
-519 RKTKDDVFLDTDGP
+519 RVLDSDGP

-571 DGKLLVSNH
+571 DGKLLVGNQ

-593 QVYKDTILLDE
+593 QVYKDTVLLDE

-611 IAPGERAAAHFPLPA
+611 IAPGERAAAHFRLPA
-626 RFFEA
+626 HFFEA

-657 QYFVSHQQP
+657 QYFVSHQQS
-666 PSSGAAAIG
+666 PSSGTAAVE
-675 GNTLSAKDIT
+675 GNMLSAKDVI

-782 EVKGI
+782 EAKGI

-836 RLYWASLQSDTAP
+836 NLYWATLQSDTAP

-874 GKNTMPAFPGGDI
+874 GKNTMPAFPEGDI

>member
-1 MKGLKKLFVSTA
+1 MRNGVMVKVKVRVIVIVRTIVFVAALSA
-13 CLFVGLTAGA
+13 AFSVGA
-23 QSTETIFLSGN
+23 QPTERLYLSGD
-34 GDGNNPKWDFF
+34 GDGRNPKWDFF
-45 CSAGQNSGK
+45 CSAGQQSGR
-54 WRKIEVPS
+54 WSKIEVPS
-62 CWESQGFG
+62 CWELQGFG
-70 EYTFGRYYLKKGA
+70 SYTFGRYYLKKGA
-83 LPSDEYGLYRTSF
+83 QPSDEWGLYRRDF
-96 QIPAKWNDR
+96 RVPEGWRDR
-105 KVSIVFEGVM
+105 QVSIVFDGVM

-140 DITPLLKY
+140 DVTRLLKY
-148 GKKNQLEVKVWK
+148 GKKNRLEVKVWK

-199 EVDARMD
+199 EVDAQQD
-206 GLLRLRLHT
+206 GRLRLRLHT
-215 QQLSSGSRL
+215 QHLSQGMDL
-224 QISVGN
+224 QISVG
-230 DQQTVSLE
+230 DSQQTVALD
-238 TADCQLVET
+238 TARCQTVET
-247 HWNAVRP
+247 RWKDIRP
-254 WDSEHPHLYPLRLR
+254 WDPEHPHLYPLRLTLR
-268 LLSSDGKVVHEH
+268 SSDGKVIHEH

-303 LVVKGINRHCIWPET
+303 LVVKGVNRHCIWPET

-324 QQSFQDALLIKE
+324 QQSLQDALLIKE

-383 QEQMATD
+383 REQMATD

-405 GWNTQLDARFAELDL
+405 GWNTQLDSLFAELDL
-420 QQRHVVHPWQDWNG
+420 QRRHVIHPWQDWNG

-449 FMNGFKVFMPTEFLH
+449 FMNGYKVFMPTEFLH

-470 GGAGLEDYWQQW
+470 AGAGLEDYWQQW
-482 TSAPNFAGGFIWSFC
+482 TAAPNFAGGFIWSFS
-497 DEAVVRTKGDYDDD
+497 DEAVLRTDS
-511 HDYDLKER
+511 LKLTKR
-519 RKTKDDVFLDTDGP
+519 RVLDSDGP

-571 DGKLLVSNH
+571 DGKLLVGNQ

-593 QVYKDTILLDE
+593 QVYKDTVLLDE

-666 PSSGAAAIG
+666 PSSGTAAVE
-675 GNTLSAKDIT
+675 GNTLSAKDVT

-782 EVKGI
+782 EAKGI
-787 RWMGSGPYRVWKNRL
+787 RWMGRGPYRVWKNRL

-836 RLYWASLQSDTAP
+836 NLYWATLQSDTAP

-874 GKNTMPAFPGGDI
+874 GKNTMPAFPEGDI
-887 SFLFDIPGIQSFRS
+887 SFLFDIPAIQSFRS
-901 ISEQGPRSQPSSI
+901 ISEQGPRS
-914 RLNAGDEGLH
+914 
-924 LRLWFQF
+924 

>member
-1 MKGLKKLFVSTA
+1 MVKVKVRVIVRAIVFVAALSA
-13 CLFVGLTAGA
+13 AFSVGA
-23 QSTETIFLSGN
+23 QPTERLYLSGD
-34 GDGNNPKWDFF
+34 GDGRNPKWDFF
-45 CSAGQNSGK
+45 CSAGQQSGR
-54 WRKIEVPS
+54 WSKIEVPS
-62 CWESQGFG
+62 CWELQGFG
-70 EYTFGRYYLKKGA
+70 SYTFGRYYLKKGA
-83 LPSDEYGLYRTSF
+83 QPSDEWGLYRRDF
-96 QIPAKWNDR
+96 RVPEGWRDR
-105 KVSIVFEGVM
+105 QVSIVFDGVM
-115 TDAEVKVNGTL
+115 TDAEVKVNGML
-126 AGPIHQGAFYSFSY
+126 VGPIHQGAFYSFSY
-140 DITPLLKY
+140 DVTRLLKY
-148 GKKNQLEVKVWK
+148 GKKNRLEVKVWK

-199 EVDARMD
+199 EVDAQQD
-206 GLLRLRLHT
+206 GRLRLRLHA
-215 QQLSSGSRL
+215 QHLSPGMNL
-224 QISVGN
+224 QISVG
-230 DQQTVSLE
+230 DSQQTVALD
-238 TADCQLVET
+238 TARCQTVET
-247 HWNAVRP
+247 RWKDIRP
-254 WDSEHPHLYPLRLR
+254 WDPEHPHLYPLRLTLR
-268 LLSSDGKVVHEH
+268 SSDGKVIHEH

-324 QQSFQDALLIKE
+324 QQSLQDALLIKE

-383 QEQMATD
+383 REQIATD

-405 GWNTQLDARFAELDL
+405 GWNTQLDSLFAELDL
-420 QQRHVVHPWQDWNG
+420 QRRHVIHPWQDWNG

-449 FMNGFKVFMPTEFLH
+449 MMNGYKVFMPTEFLH

-470 GGAGLEDYWQQW
+470 AGAGLEDYWQQW
-482 TSAPNFAGGFIWSFC
+482 TAAPNFAGGFIWSFS
-497 DEAVVRTKGDYDDD
+497 DEAVLRTDS
-511 HDYDLKER
+511 LKLTKR
-519 RKTKDDVFLDTDGP
+519 RVLDSDGP

-571 DGKLLVSNH
+571 DGKLLVGNQ

-593 QVYKDTILLDE
+593 QVYKDTVLLDE

-626 RFFEA
+626 RFYEA

-666 PSSGAAAIG
+666 PSSGTAAVE
-675 GNTLSAKDIT
+675 GNKLSAKDVT

-836 RLYWASLQSDTAP
+836 NLYWATLQSDTAP

-874 GKNTMPAFPGGDI
+874 GKNTMPAFPEGDI
-887 SFLFDIPGIQSFRS
+887 SFLFDIPAIQSFRS
-901 ISEQGPRSQPSSI
+901 TSEQGPRSQPSSI

>member
-1 MKGLKKLFVSTA
+1 MVKVKVRVIVRAIVFVAALSA
-13 CLFVGLTAGA
+13 AFSVGA
-23 QSTETIFLSGN
+23 QPTERLYLSGD
-34 GDGNNPKWDFF
+34 GDGRNPKWDFF
-45 CSAGQNSGK
+45 CSAGQQSGR
-54 WRKIEVPS
+54 WSKIEVPS
-62 CWESQGFG
+62 CWELQGFG
-70 EYTFGRYYLKKGA
+70 SYTFGRYYLKKGA
-83 LPSDEYGLYRTSF
+83 QPSDEWGLYRRDF
-96 QIPAKWNDR
+96 RVPEGWRDR
-105 KVSIVFEGVM
+105 QVSIVFDGVM

-126 AGPIHQGAFYSFSY
+126 AGSIHQGAFYSFSY

-148 GKKNQLEVKVWK
+148 GKKNRLEVKVWK

-199 EVDARMD
+199 EVDAQQD
-206 GLLRLRLHT
+206 GRLRLRLHT
-215 QQLSSGSRL
+215 QHLSQGMNL
-224 QISVGN
+224 QISVG
-230 DQQTVSLE
+230 DSQQTVALD
-238 TADCQLVET
+238 TARCQTVET
-247 HWNAVRP
+247 RWKDIRP
-254 WDSEHPHLYPLRLR
+254 WDPEHPHLYPLRLTLR
-268 LLSSDGKVVHEH
+268 SSDGKVIHEH
-280 QERIGFRTIEFRE
+280 QERIGFRTIELRE

-324 QQSFQDALLIKE
+324 QQSLQDALLIKE

-420 QQRHVVHPWQDWNG
+420 QRRHVIHPWQDWNG

-482 TSAPNFAGGFIWSFC
+482 TAAPNFAGGFIWSFS
-497 DEAVVRTKGDYDDD
+497 DEVVLRTDS
-511 HDYDLKER
+511 LKLTKR
-519 RKTKDDVFLDTDGP
+519 RVLDSDGP

-571 DGKLLVSNH
+571 DGKLLVGNR

-593 QVYKDTILLDE
+593 QVYKDTVLLDE

-626 RFFEA
+626 CFFEA

-657 QYFVSHQQP
+657 QYFVSHQQS
-666 PSSGAAAIG
+666 PSSGTAAVEE
-675 GNTLSAKDIT
+675 NTLSAKDVI

-787 RWMGSGPYRVWKNRL
+787 RWMGRGPYRVWKNRL

-836 RLYWASLQSDTAP
+836 NLYWATLQSDTAP

-874 GKNTMPAFPGGDI
+874 GKNTMPAFPEGDI
-887 SFLFDIPGIQSFRS
+887 SFLFDIPAIQSFRS

>member
-1 MKGLKKLFVSTA
+1 MVKVKVRVIVIVRTIVFVAALSA
-13 CLFVGLTAGA
+13 AFSVGA
-23 QSTETIFLSGN
+23 QPTERLYLSGD

-45 CSAGQNSGK
+45 CSAGQQSGR
-54 WRKIEVPS
+54 WSKIEVPS
-62 CWESQGFG
+62 CWELQGFG
-70 EYTFGRYYLKKGA
+70 SYTFGRYYLKKGA
-83 LPSDEYGLYRTSF
+83 QPSDEWGLYRRDF
-96 QIPAKWNDR
+96 RVPEGWRDR
-105 KVSIVFEGVM
+105 QVSIVFDGVM
-115 TDAEVKVNGTL
+115 TDAEVKVNGML

-148 GKKNQLEVKVWK
+148 GKKNRLEVKVWK

-190 VPRQHIERV
+190 VPRQHIEHV
-199 EVDARMD
+199 EVDAQQD
-206 GLLRLRLHT
+206 GRLRLRLHT
-215 QQLSSGSRL
+215 QHLSQGMNL
-224 QISVGN
+224 QISVG
-230 DQQTVSLE
+230 DSQQTVALD
-238 TADCQLVET
+238 TARCQTVET
-247 HWNAVRP
+247 RWKDIRP
-254 WDSEHPHLYPLRLR
+254 WDPEHPHLYPLRLTLR
-268 LLSSDGKVVHEH
+268 SSDGKVIHEH

-324 QQSFQDALLIKE
+324 QQSLQDALLIKE

-383 QEQMATD
+383 REQMATD

-420 QQRHVVHPWQDWNG
+420 QRRHVIHPWQDWNG

-449 FMNGFKVFMPTEFLH
+449 MMNGYKVFMPTEFLH

-470 GGAGLEDYWQQW
+470 AGAGLEDYWQQW
-482 TSAPNFAGGFIWSFC
+482 TAAPNFAGGFIWSFS
-497 DEAVVRTKGDYDDD
+497 DEAVLRTDS
-511 HDYDLKER
+511 LKLMKR
-519 RKTKDDVFLDTDGP
+519 RVLDSDGP

-571 DGKLLVSNH
+571 DGMLLVSNH

-593 QVYKDTILLDE
+593 QVYKDTVLLDE

-657 QYFVSHQQP
+657 QYFVSHQQS
-666 PSSGAAAIG
+666 PSSGTAAVE
-675 GNTLSAKDIT
+675 GNMLSAKDVT

-782 EVKGI
+782 EAKGI

-836 RLYWASLQSDTAP
+836 RLYWATLQSDTAP

-874 GKNTMPAFPGGDI
+874 GKNTMPAFPEGDI
-887 SFLFDIPGIQSFRS
+887 SFLFDIPAIQSFRS
-901 ISEQGPRSQPSSI
+901 TSEQGPRSQPSSI

>member
-1 MKGLKKLFVSTA
+1 MVKVKVRVIVIVRTIVFVAALSA
-13 CLFVGLTAGA
+13 AFSVGA
-23 QSTETIFLSGN
+23 QPTERLYLSGD

-45 CSAGQNSGK
+45 CSAGQQSGR
-54 WRKIEVPS
+54 WSKIEVPS
-62 CWESQGFG
+62 CWELQGFG
-70 EYTFGRYYLKKGA
+70 SYTFGRYYLKKGA
-83 LPSDEYGLYRTSF
+83 QPSDEWGLYRRDF
-96 QIPAKWNDR
+96 RVPEGWRDR
-105 KVSIVFEGVM
+105 QVSIVFDGVM

-140 DITPLLKY
+140 DVTRLLKY
-148 GKKNQLEVKVWK
+148 GKKNRLEVKVWK

-199 EVDARMD
+199 EVDAQQD
-206 GLLRLRLHT
+206 GRLRLRLHT
-215 QQLSSGSRL
+215 QHLSQGMDLR
-224 QISVGN
+224 ISVG
-230 DQQTVSLE
+230 DSQQTVALD
-238 TADCQLVET
+238 TVRCQTVET
-247 HWNAVRP
+247 RWKDIRP
-254 WDSEHPHLYPLRLR
+254 WDPEHPHLYPLRLTLR
-268 LLSSDGKVVHEH
+268 SSDGKVIHEH

-303 LVVKGINRHCIWPET
+303 LVVKGVNRHCIWPET

-324 QQSFQDALLIKE
+324 QQSLQDALLIKE

-383 QEQMATD
+383 REQMATD

-405 GWNTQLDARFAELDL
+405 GWNTQLDSLFAELDL
-420 QQRHVVHPWQDWNG
+420 QRRHVIHPWQDWNG

-449 FMNGFKVFMPTEFLH
+449 FMNGYKVFMPTEFLH

-470 GGAGLEDYWQQW
+470 AGAGLEDYWQQW
-482 TSAPNFAGGFIWSFC
+482 TAAPNFAGGFIWSFS
-497 DEAVVRTKGDYDDD
+497 DEAVLRTDS
-511 HDYDLKER
+511 LKLTKR
-519 RKTKDDVFLDTDGP
+519 RVLDSDGP

-548 SFYTIRDVWSP
+548 SFYTIRDVWCP

-571 DGKLLVSNH
+571 DGKLLVGNQ

-593 QVYKDTILLDE
+593 QVYKDTVLLDE

-666 PSSGAAAIG
+666 PSSGTAAVE
-675 GNTLSAKDIT
+675 GNTLSAKDVT

-716 FRSSYTHMDGT
+716 FRSSYTQMDGT

-782 EVKGI
+782 EAKGI
-787 RWMGSGPYRVWKNRL
+787 RWMGRGPYRVWKNRL

-836 RLYWASLQSDTAP
+836 NLYWATLQSDTAP

-874 GKNTMPAFPGGDI
+874 GKNTMPAFPEGDI
-887 SFLFDIPGIQSFRS
+887 SFLFDIPAIQSFRS
-901 ISEQGPRSQPSSI
+901 ISEQGPRS
-914 RLNAGDEGLH
+914 
-924 LRLWFQF
+924 

>member
-1 MKGLKKLFVSTA
+1 M
-13 CLFVGLTAGA
+13 
-23 QSTETIFLSGN
+23 
-34 GDGNNPKWDFF
+34 
-45 CSAGQNSGK
+45 
-54 WRKIEVPS
+54 
-62 CWESQGFG
+62 
-70 EYTFGRYYLKKGA
+70 
-83 LPSDEYGLYRTSF
+83 RT
-96 QIPAKWNDR
+96 
-105 KVSIVFEGVM
+105 
-115 TDAEVKVNGTL
+115 
-126 AGPIHQGAFYSFSY
+126 
-140 DITPLLKY
+140 
-148 GKKNQLEVKVWK
+148 
-160 QSANKSV
+160 
-167 NEAERRAD
+167 
-175 WWLFG
+175 
-180 GIFRPVWLKA
+180 
-190 VPRQHIERV
+190 
-199 EVDARMD
+199 
-206 GLLRLRLHT
+206 
-215 QQLSSGSRL
+215 
-224 QISVGN
+224 
-230 DQQTVSLE
+230 
-238 TADCQLVET
+238 
-247 HWNAVRP
+247 
-254 WDSEHPHLYPLRLR
+254 
-268 LLSSDGKVVHEH
+268 
-280 QERIGFRTIEFRE
+280 
-293 GDGFYLNNRK
+293 
-303 LVVKGINRHCIWPET
+303 
-318 GRTLTR
+318 
-324 QQSFQDALLIKE
+324 
-336 MNMNA
+336 
-341 VRSHYSPD
+341 
-349 RHFLDICDSLGILY
+349 DSLKLTKRRV
-363 LDEFCGWHGRYDT
+363 LD
-376 PTGDKLL
+376 
-383 QEQMATD
+383 
-390 QNHPCIFVWANGNEG
+390 
-405 GWNTQLDARFAELDL
+405 
-420 QQRHVVHPWQDWNG
+420 
-434 VDAHHYPGYYTSTGR
+434 S
-449 FMNGFKVFMPTEFLH
+449 
-464 AQYDRG
+464 
-470 GGAGLEDYWQQW
+470 
-482 TSAPNFAGGFIWSFC
+482 
-497 DEAVVRTKGDYDDD
+497 
-511 HDYDLKER
+511 
-519 RKTKDDVFLDTDGP
+519 DGP

-666 PSSGAAAIG
+666 PSSGTAAVE
-675 GNTLSAKDIT
+675 GNTLSAKDVT

-849 FTVYSETDG
+849 FTVYSETEG

-874 GKNTMPAFPGGDI
+874 GKNTMPAFPEGDI
-887 SFLFDIPGIQSFRS
+887 SFLFDIPAIQSFRS